1 MTQTSEWKGAVQAEP
16 DFNNLLKVLRR
27 ETPGR
32 PTLFEFFLNSR
43 LYGKLA
49 GDRWTDDPSPLAQ
62 WRGLIA
68 AFRAAGYDYATV
80 NGSPFRFPGG
90 EHERVQT
97 LSLNQGFVITDRKS
111 FDAYPWPDVEALD
124 YTTLQTVAPDLPRG
138 MKLIVC
144 GPGGVLENVI
154 SLLGFDN
161 LCFLLADDPVLVT
174 DVFEQVGRALVRH
187 YERAAAHNTVGAC
200 ISNDDWGFKT
210 QTMLSVADM
219 RRYVFPW
226 HVKIVEAI
234 HAAGKPA
241 ILHSCG
247 QAREIMDDIIT
258 LMRYDGKHSY
268 EDVIMP
274 VEEAY
279 ARWGSRIAILGGID
293 LDFIMRSS
301 GEEIFRRSRAMIE
314 QAAAH
319 GSYALGTG
327 NSVPSYIDD
336 EKYFAMI
343 RAATDLR

>member
-1 MTQTSEWKGAVQAEP
+1 VRAEP
-16 DFNNLLKVLRR
+16 DFGNLLAVLNGGK
-27 ETPGR
+27 PSR
-32 PTLFEFFLNSR
+32 PTLFEFFLNAR
-43 LYGKLA
+43 LYKTLA
-49 GDRWTDDPSPLAQ
+49 GAAWNDDPAPLAQ
-62 WRGLIA
+62 WRRLIA

-80 NGSPFRFPGG
+80 NGSPIRFPGG
-90 EHERVQT
+90 EHDRAQT
-97 LSLNQGFVITDRKS
+97 ISLNQGMAITDRAS
-111 FDAYPWPDVEALD
+111 FKAYPWPDPDALD
-124 YTTLQTVAPDLPRG
+124 YSTLRAIAPALPKG

-161 LCFLLADDPVLVT
+161 LCFLLADDPGLAE
-174 DVFEQVGRALVRH
+174 DVFAAVGSRLVRH
-187 YERAAAHNTVGAC
+187 YEKAAVHETVGAC

-219 RRYVFPW
+219 RKYVFPW

-247 QAREIMDDIIT
+247 EAREIMEDIIT

-274 VEEAY
+274 VEEAH
-279 ARWGSRIAILGGID
+279 ARWGGRIAILGGID
-293 LDFIMRSS
+293 VDFIMRSS
-301 GEEIFRRSRAMIE
+301 GEAIHNRSRAMIGR
-314 QAAAH
+314 APTRF
-319 GSYALGTG
+319 ALGTG
-327 NSVPSYIDD
+327 NSVPEYIDD

-343 RAATDLR
+343 RAATDMR